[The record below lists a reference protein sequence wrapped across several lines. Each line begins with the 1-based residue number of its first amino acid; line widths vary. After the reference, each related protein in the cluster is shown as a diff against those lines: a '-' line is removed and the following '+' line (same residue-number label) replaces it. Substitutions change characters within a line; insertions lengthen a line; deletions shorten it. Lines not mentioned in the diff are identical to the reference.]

1 MFIPLPSLKL
11 RYIFRQ
17 TKEFD
22 EDDDDDTDDEDQEEE
37 DEEEEAGGSDDEGK
51 GEKEQSPDDEE
62 MGAGAGEEVGGSDG
76 EGKSVKEQSSD
87 DEEMG
92 EGAGGSDGDWDIG
105 DGDFTAYRA
114 PFSDFP
120 LLEHHAHP
128 FFVIMNALPKLRA
141 NLVSLTPKQRTLLNL
156 MTSIETIWSGRLG
169 SAPAQPRTS
178 KRRRSDDE
186 PPDDDDDD
194 DDSGPKRRYKPKYK
208 PTTSQV
214 TPTKRQ
220 TRASAAAANVS
231 KGKAKQTSA
240 NKERSRARSHRQ
252 SPYPTPHT
260 SRSPTINKK
269 ISRFDDVSEVS
280 AWVDAVVAAGPPEKV
295 DQIVV
300 WSDNEDVR
308 APIRNWNN
316 WRVSYKQPTE
326 RARFCSSDWV
336 MYLHSIP
343 LWLPSY
349 PYQKQ

>member
-1 MFIPLPSLKL
+1 MFIPLPLLKL

-22 EDDDDDTDDEDQEEE
+22 EDEDDDDDTDDEVQEEE
-37 DEEEEAGGSDDEGK
+37 DGDEEMREEESEEAGRSDGEGK

-62 MGAGAGEEVGGSDG
+62 MGEEEEEEEGE
-76 EGKSVKEQSSD
+76 
-87 DEEMG
+87 G

-105 DGDFTAYRA
+105 GDDFTAYRA

-120 LLEHHAHP
+120 LLKHHAHP
-128 FFVIMNALPKLRA
+128 FFVIVNALPKLGA
-141 NLVSLTPKQRTLLNL
+141 NLLSLTPEQRTLFNL
-156 MTSIETIWSGRLG
+156 MLSIEATWSRRLDQ
-169 SAPAQPRTS
+169 APAQPRTS

-186 PPDDDDDD
+186 PPDDDDH
-194 DDSGPKRRYKPKYK
+194 DSSPKRRYKRKYK
-208 PTTSQV
+208 PTTGQA

-220 TRASAAAANVS
+220 TRASAAAAANVG
-231 KGKAKQTSA
+231 KGKAKQTRA

-252 SPYPTPHT
+252 SPYPTPRT
-260 SRSPTINKK
+260 SRSPAIDKK
-269 ISRFDDVSEVS
+269 NSLFDDVSEVS
-280 AWVDAVVAAGPPEKV
+280 AWVDAVAAAGPPEEA

-308 APIRNWNN
+308 VPIRDWNN
-316 WRVSYKQPTE
+316 WRVPYKQPTK

-349 PYQKQ
+349 PYQEQ